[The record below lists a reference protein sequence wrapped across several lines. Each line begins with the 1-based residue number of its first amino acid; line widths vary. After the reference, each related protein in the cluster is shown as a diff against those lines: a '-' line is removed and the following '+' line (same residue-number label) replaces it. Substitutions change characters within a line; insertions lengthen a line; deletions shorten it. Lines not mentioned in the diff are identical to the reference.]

1 MGGWSKQVC
10 RNIQRR
16 DSVKKMLVTGGAGF
30 IGSEFIRQQA
40 GNDKIILI
48 DKLTYAGD
56 MRRLKN
62 VEEQITFY
70 RGDVADRKFME
81 HVFNKEKPKTVI
93 HFAAESHVDRSILD
107 SDPFTITNIL
117 GTQIL
122 LDMAIKTEVEKFIH
136 ISTDE
141 VYGELGKD
149 GIFKEGMPLKPNSP
163 YSATK
168 ASAELLVRAYYRT
181 HKLPSIIIRPSNNYG
196 PYHYPEKFIPLIIS
210 NLLEGKPIPVYGKGE
225 QIRDWLYTGDCC
237 RGINTILRKGKPGE
251 IYNLGGKSEYTNL
264 DVAGKIINLLGKDET
279 YIKFV
284 HDRPGH
290 DFRYALDNS
299 KAEELGWKLSVSFEE
314 GLKRTV
320 EWYKENQWWWKPIKS
335 KLKRESKGFWT

>member
-1 MGGWSKQVC
+1 M
-10 RNIQRR
+10 
-16 DSVKKMLVTGGAGF
+16 KKMLVTGGAGF

>member
-1 MGGWSKQVC
+1 
-10 RNIQRR
+10 
-16 DSVKKMLVTGGAGF
+16 VKKMLVTGGAGF